1 MKSWRQF
8 AILSAMLCSPCWG
21 QKTTEESVT
30 TGDITELIGEEL
42 PEAPAGYV
50 DSKAALA
57 AVASGQ
63 EPVIKIFTTYPDVM
77 VTQNIPYTENKRN
90 KSAILDLY
98 QPNEGDSP
106 RVGIVL
112 IHGGAW
118 RAGKKEDYNYYSQV
132 FAHKGYVV
140 ANINYRLS
148 KESKFPAAVQD
159 CKCAVRWLRAH
170 AEEFNV
176 DPERIVVAGGSA
188 GGHLSL
194 LVGYASDV
202 PELEGRGGYGDV
214 SSRVCG
220 VVSIYGPTDLTTDFV
235 RKNQF
240 AAMVVGAFIGAP
252 IDRALGKYELASP
265 IRHVDAEDPPTLI
278 LHGTVDDVVPIAQ
291 SDQLAKKLE
300 EVEIP
305 FVYDRIAGW
314 PHAMDLSARVNDRFV
329 WMMDHFFQR
338 CSERV
343 LKARAAR

>member
-1 MKSWRQF
+1 MKLCRQF
-8 AILSAMLCSPCWG
+8 VILVAVCTPCWG

-30 TGDITELIGEEL
+30 TGNIDELIGEEL
-42 PEAPAGYV
+42 PEAPVGYI

-63 EPVIKIFTTYPDVM
+63 EPVIKIFTTYPDVN
-77 VTQNIPYTENKRN
+77 VTRNVSYTKDDRN

-98 QPNEGDSP
+98 EPKEGDAP
-106 RVGIVL
+106 RIGIVL
-112 IHGGAW
+112 IHGGGW

-148 KESKFPAAVQD
+148 NEAKFPAAIQD

-170 AEEFNV
+170 AEKYNV
-176 DPERIVVAGGSA
+176 DPERIIVAGGSA

-202 PELEGRGGYGDV
+202 PELEGRGGYSDV

-235 RKNQF
+235 RGNQF

-265 IRHVDAEDPPTLI
+265 IQHVDAADPPTLI
-278 LHGTVDDVVPIAQ
+278 LHGTVDDVVPIVQ
-291 SDQLAKKLE
+291 SDRLSEKLE
-300 EVEIP
+300 EVGVP

-329 WMMDHFFQR
+329 WMMDRFFQS

-343 LKARAAR
+343 LKVRVSR